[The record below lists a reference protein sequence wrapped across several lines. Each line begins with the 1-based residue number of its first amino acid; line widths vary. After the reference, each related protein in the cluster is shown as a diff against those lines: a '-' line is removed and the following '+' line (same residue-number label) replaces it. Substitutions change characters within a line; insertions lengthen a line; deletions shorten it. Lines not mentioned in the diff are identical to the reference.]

1 MESTFNFTLFYW
13 AFFICMLIGLF
24 SAIYK
29 KPVDKIMAY
38 TEERSDGRGA
48 PMI

>member
-1 MESTFNFTLFYW
+1 METTFNFTLFYW

-29 KPVDKIMAY
+29 KPLEVIMDQV
-38 TEERSDGRGA
+38 EEKANGR
-48 PMI
+48 ISH